1 MLVRVLKKVDQWRE
15 YEDTLCDAFS
25 SMCGLSKR
33 LQSVQRGENL
43 YDESG
48 TKFAVGVLASYPGSS
63 HALSQRLTL
72 DINNNWS
79 VLSQQLSSLHALVV
93 YEIQKIES
101 EALKLF
107 PVIPVGAIAAQGSG
121 TPLTVSECVL
131 WICQIQKMI
140 TAEYLRKK
148 DLFSQYTTNQVE
160 NLQEAA
166 LIWPASSSEGMVNEE
181 TLRSITE
188 RVSLLNK

>member
-1 MLVRVLKKVDQWRE
+1 
-15 YEDTLCDAFS
+15 
-25 SMCGLSKR
+25 MCGLSKR

-48 TKFAVGVLASYPGSS
+48 TKFAVGVLAS
-63 HALSQRLTL
+63 
-72 DINNNWS
+72 
-79 VLSQQLSSLHALVV
+79 LHALVV

-107 PVIPVGAIAAQGSG
+107 PVRVSFTSDHQVIPVGAIAAQGSG

-140 TAEYLRKK
+140 TAE
-148 DLFSQYTTNQVE
+148 SVT
-160 NLQEAA
+160 
-166 LIWPASSSEGMVNEE
+166 
-181 TLRSITE
+181 
-188 RVSLLNK
+188 